1 MVTISFLQNG
11 PSRPFI
17 CAREFLRNPDGDV
30 TLTSQR
36 GQAEGDLQLSPHVR
50 LAREGPG
57 DGGGSG
63 EAEKCA
69 D

>member
-11 PSRPFI
+11 PYRPFI

-36 GQAEGDLQLSPHVR
+36 GQADGDLQPSPHVR

-57 DGGGSG
+57 GGSG